1 MPAIPQSGG
10 KRIALVIGNSN
21 YAGVGTLRNPA
32 HDARAIAA
40 AFRGIGFTEVFEHYD
55 LPLGAMSKALKDFG
69 DRVNGADWAV
79 VYYAGHG
86 MEMNGAAYLLPVDA
100 KLEKDTHVN
109 DETIALDRVLEKV
122 EGARRLKLVIVDACR
137 NNPFL
142 ARMARSAGSTRS
154 IGRGLPA
161 LEPEGDVL
169 VAYATKHGMTALD
182 GDGENSPYAQ
192 ALVEHMPAPNV
203 DIRVLFGRVRDTVRK
218 TTRNQQEPYTY
229 GSIGGDL
236 HFLAALAAR

>member
-1 MPAIPQSGG
+1 M
-10 KRIALVIGNSN
+10 RISRFFIDRPIFAAVLSLVFVIFGIVSFGRLPVAQYPEIAPPVINVTGQYPGASADVVAATVVTPLEQQIN
-21 YAGVGTLRNPA
+21 GVEN
-32 HDARAIAA
+32 
-40 AFRGIGFTEVFEHYD
+40 
-55 LPLGAMSKALKDFG
+55 
-69 DRVNGADWAV
+69 
-79 VYYAGHG
+79 

-122 EGARRLKLVIVDACR
+122 EGARRLKLVILDACR

-142 ARMARSAGSTRS
+142 ARMARSANSTRS
-154 IGRGLPA
+154 VGKGLPA

-169 VAYATKHGMTALD
+169 VAYATKHGTTALD
-182 GDGENSPYAQ
+182 GDGENSPYAK
-192 ALVEHMPAPNV
+192 ALVEHIPAPNV

-236 HFLAALAAR
+236 HFLAALAAH